1 MLEHYLSLAIKA
13 IFVENMALA
22 FFLGMCSFLAVSRK
36 VETAIGLGVAV
47 IFVLGLT
54 TPLNQILYKGL
65 LEEGA
70 LSWIP
75 GGENINLS
83 FLTYLVLIGTIAAT
97 VQIVEMVIDRFA
109 PALYGSLGVFLPLIA
124 VNCAILG
131 GALFMVQ
138 RDYTLG
144 EATVFGLGS
153 GIGWA
158 LAIIALSAVRER
170 LRFNDVPAPL
180 RGLGITFITVGLMA
194 IAFMSFSGIQL

>member
-1 MLEHYLSLAIKA
+1 MEHYLSLATKA
-13 IFVENMALA
+13 IFVDNMALA
-22 FFLGMCSFLAVSRK
+22 FFLGMCSFLAVSRR

-47 IFVLGLT
+47 VFVLGIT
-54 TPLNQILYKGL
+54 TPLNQILVENF

-75 GGENINLS
+75 GGEDINLS
-83 FLTYLVLIGTIAAT
+83 FLSYLVLIGTIAAS
-97 VQIVEMVIDRFA
+97 VQIVEMVIDRFM

-131 GALFMVQ
+131 GALFMVE

-144 EATVFGLGS
+144 ESAVFGLGA
-153 GIGWA
+153 GIGWMLAIVA
-158 LAIIALSAVRER
+158 LAAVRER
-170 LRFNDVPAPL
+170 MKYNDIPAPL

-194 IAFMSFSGIQL
+194 IAFLSFSGIQL

>member
-1 MLEHYLSLAIKA
+1 MLEHYLSLATKA

-22 FFLGMCSFLAVSRK
+22 FFLGMCSFLAISRK
-36 VETAIGLGVAV
+36 VETAFGLGLAV
-47 IFVLGLT
+47 VFVLGLT
-54 TPLNQILYKGL
+54 CPLNQLLYTGL

-70 LSWIP
+70 LWWLP
-75 GGENINLS
+75 GGAGVDLS
-83 FLTYLVLIGTIAAT
+83 FLSYLVLIGTIAAT
-97 VQIVEMVIDRFA
+97 TQVVEMVIDRYA

-131 GALFMVQ
+131 GSLFMVR

-144 EATVFGLGS
+144 EATVFGIGS
-153 GIGWA
+153 GVGFA
-158 LAIIALSAVRER
+158 LAIVALAAVRER
-170 LRFNDVPAPL
+170 LRYNDVPAPL